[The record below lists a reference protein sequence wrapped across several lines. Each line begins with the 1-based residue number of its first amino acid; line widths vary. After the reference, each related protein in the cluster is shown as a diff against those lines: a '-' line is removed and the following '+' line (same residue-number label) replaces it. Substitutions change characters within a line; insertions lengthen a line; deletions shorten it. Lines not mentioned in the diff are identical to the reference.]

1 MFFWGNLNPYI
12 YTYQNPIKYI
22 DPNGKQGIPGA
33 LLGAFTE
40 YASIVGEKML
50 FEDMSFSQANSSL
63 SLKEGGNMAIAA
75 GVGAA
80 SGILKFTKWAGSSSG
95 RKILV
100 KLLES
105 GIDASEDV
113 LKQYVKEGEI
123 DLKQT
128 LISTL
133 TSAGMSKILNG
144 TSLEKDIEKQGKIIN
159 NAENKI
165 SAISASNSGSKNGRS
180 KKIRKQEAIINRATE
195 EKMFYEAINQK
206 VNKTA
211 TSGANTVTTGAYNKK
226 K

>member
-1 MFFWGNLNPYI
+1 
-12 YTYQNPIKYI
+12 
-22 DPNGKQGIPGA
+22 
-33 LLGAFTE
+33 FTD

-50 FEDMSFSQANSSL
+50 FEDMSFSQANSDL
-63 SLKEGGNMAIAA
+63 SWNDGGNMAIAA

-80 SGILKFTKWAGSSSG
+80 SGVLKFTKWAGSSSG

-100 KLLES
+100 KILES

-113 LKQYVKEGEI
+113 LKQYVKEESI

-128 LISTL
+128 LISAL
-133 TSAGMSKILNG
+133 TSAGMSQILKG
-144 TSLEKDIEKQGKIIN
+144 TSLEKYIEKQGKIIN

-165 SAISASNSGSKNGRS
+165 SSVSSSSSGSINGRS
-180 KKIRKQEAIINRATE
+180 KKIRKREAIINRATE

-211 TSGANTVTTGAYNKK
+211 TSG
-226 K
+226 